1 MKIVI
6 ADKLPQEH
14 STEFRGLPVIIEWPK
29 GSTRVGKKPDGTSFK
44 TEMKVDYGYIPD
56 TTATGD
62 KENLDIYRGPNEDA
76 EYAYIV
82 EQNTPD
88 GEFDE
93 YKVMLGFDTLEEAEK
108 AYIGQAGE
116 ELLGDISEVDFE
128 YLFDTVKAKQKDAAA
143 KKQAANEDLQW
154 RITGDSTMFD
164 INGLDASGERQGGA
178 SVYRTRYK
186 GEPAYRL
193 KFISAPE
200 RRKTGL
206 GQEIYDRAIAEV
218 KRRGAKYFLSDDQRD
233 PATAEPAWDRLK
245 KRYPVTHDEKQNR
258 YVIALTAAGEKYTV
272 IEAFLKNYKHE
283 VDFYDEVAH
292 LVQDKLDQALQ
303 DAGIKAVVSSRAKT
317 PDRLGKKLYK
327 RNQKRNYK
335 TFRDIDDDIIDLAGC
350 RVALYMPAD
359 RDAVGQIIE
368 KLFVP
373 VRPPKSFPEAS
384 KPEEGDTLGYTATHY
399 LVRLRPE
406 TLRKKELRYA
416 DTQIEIQVAS
426 VLMHAW
432 AEVTH
437 DLLYKPTKGGLT
449 PEEHETLSNLNKLVQ
464 EGERELEKLQFAIEG
479 RTDESL
485 RFEIAAA
492 LATSLK
498 ARSMGK
504 TASLTVGDIE
514 TAVRAIVGSKT
525 SLWSI
530 YMKAT
535 ETLRKARWEKPDDE
549 KYRKAWEAAGYHKP
563 EESPASETHYI
574 REAMER
580 LAPGKP
586 VSTLWVLPNRSEVI
600 ALAQQLKAEATKE
613 K

>member
-1 MKIVI
+1 VKIVI

-29 GSTRVGKKPDGTSFK
+29 GSTRVGKNPDGTAFK

-56 TTATGD
+56 TTAAGD
-62 KENLDIYRGPNEDA
+62 KEKLDIYRGTDEDA

-82 EQNTPD
+82 EQLDEN

-93 YKVMLGFDTLEEAEK
+93 YKIMLGFSTLEEAEE
-108 AYIGQAGE
+108 AYVEQAGE
-116 ELLGDISEVDFE
+116 DLLGDISEVDFE
-128 YLFDTVKAKQKDAAA
+128 YLFDTVKEKQKEAAA
-143 KKQAANEDLQW
+143 KK
-154 RITGDSTMFD
+154 
-164 INGLDASGERQGGA
+164 
-178 SVYRTRYK
+178 V
-186 GEPAYRL
+186 
-193 KFISAPE
+193 
-200 RRKTGL
+200 
-206 GQEIYDRAIAEV
+206 
-218 KRRGAKYFLSDDQRD
+218 
-233 PATAEPAWDRLK
+233 
-245 KRYPVTHDEKQNR
+245 
-258 YVIALTAAGEKYTV
+258 AAGEKYTV

-317 PDRLGKKLYK
+317 PDRLRKKLYK
-327 RNQKRNYK
+327 RDQKRHYQ

-437 DLLYKPTKGGLT
+437 DLLYKPEKGELT
-449 PEEHETLSNLNKLVQ
+449 PEEHETLSNLNRLVQ

-504 TASLTVGDIE
+504 TASLTVSDVE
-514 TAVRAIVGSKT
+514 KAVKAIVGSKK

-530 YMKAT
+530 YMHAT
-535 ETLRKARWEKPDDE
+535 ETLRKARWEKRDLNDVD
-549 KYRKAWEAAGYHKP
+549 YRKAWESAGV
-563 EESPASETHYI
+563 SGNETHYVQK
-574 REAMER
+574 AMEK

-586 VSTLWVLPNRSEVI
+586 VSTLWVLPNRSEII
-600 ALAQQLKAEATKE
+600 ALAQQLKDEAKKE
-613 K
+613 I

>member
-1 MKIVI
+1 VKIVI

-29 GSTRVGKKPDGTSFK
+29 GSTRVGKNPDGTTFK

-56 TTATGD
+56 TTAAGD
-62 KENLDIYRGPNEDA
+62 KEKLDIYVGTNEDA

-82 EQNTPD
+82 EQLD
-88 GEFDE
+88 DKGEFDE
-93 YKVMLGFDTLEEAEK
+93 YKVMLGFDTLEAAEE

-116 ELLGDISEVDFE
+116 DLLGDISEVDFE
-128 YLFDTVKAKQKDAAA
+128 YLFDTVKEKQKEAAA
-143 KKQAANEDLQW
+143 KKEA
-154 RITGDSTMFD
+154 
-164 INGLDASGERQGGA
+164 
-178 SVYRTRYK
+178 
-186 GEPAYRL
+186 
-193 KFISAPE
+193 KFA
-200 RRKTGL
+200 
-206 GQEIYDRAIAEV
+206 V
-218 KRRGAKYFLSDDQRD
+218 
-233 PATAEPAWDRLK
+233 
-245 KRYPVTHDEKQNR
+245 
-258 YVIALTAAGEKYTV
+258 GEKYTV

-317 PDRLGKKLYK
+317 PDRLRKKLYK

-359 RDAVGQIIE
+359 RDAVGKLIE

-437 DLLYKPTKGGLT
+437 DLLYKPEKGELT
-449 PEEHETLSNLNKLVQ
+449 PEEKAALSNLNRLVQ

-479 RTDESL
+479 RTDTSL

-514 TAVRAIVGSKT
+514 KAVRAIVGSKT

-530 YMKAT
+530 YLKAT
-535 ETLRKARWEKPDDE
+535 ETLRKARWERPDEE
-549 KYRKAWEAAGYHKP
+549 KYRKAWESAGYAKP

-574 REAMER
+574 REAMEK

-586 VSTLWVLPNRSEVI
+586 VSTLWVLPNRSEII

>member
-1 MKIVI
+1 VKIVI

-29 GSTRVGKKPDGTSFK
+29 GSTRVGKNPDGTTFK

-56 TTATGD
+56 TTAAGD
-62 KENLDIYRGPNEDA
+62 KEKLDIYRGTDEDA

-82 EQNTPD
+82 EQLDEN

-93 YKVMLGFDTLEEAEK
+93 YKIMLGFSTLEEAEE
-108 AYIGQAGE
+108 AYTSQAGE
-116 ELLGDISEVDFE
+116 DLLGDISEVDFE
-128 YLFDTVKAKQKDAAA
+128 YLFDTVKEKQKEAAEKKEA
-143 KKQAANEDLQW
+143 K
-154 RITGDSTMFD
+154 
-164 INGLDASGERQGGA
+164 
-178 SVYRTRYK
+178 V
-186 GEPAYRL
+186 
-193 KFISAPE
+193 
-200 RRKTGL
+200 
-206 GQEIYDRAIAEV
+206 
-218 KRRGAKYFLSDDQRD
+218 
-233 PATAEPAWDRLK
+233 
-245 KRYPVTHDEKQNR
+245 
-258 YVIALTAAGEKYTV
+258 AAGEKYTV

-317 PDRLGKKLYK
+317 PDRLRKKLYK
-327 RNQKRNYK
+327 RDQKRHYQ

-437 DLLYKPTKGGLT
+437 DLLYKPEKGVLT
-449 PEEHETLSNLNKLVQ
+449 PEEHETLSNLNRLVQ

-514 TAVRAIVGSKT
+514 KAVKAIVGSKK

-530 YMKAT
+530 YMQAT

-549 KYRKAWEAAGYHKP
+549 KYRKAWEAAGYAKP
-563 EESPASETHYI
+563 EESPASEMHYI
-574 REAMER
+574 REAMEK

-600 ALAQQLKAEATKE
+600 ALAQQLKDEAKKE
-613 K
+613 I

>member
-1 MKIVI
+1 VKIVI

-29 GSTRVGKKPDGTSFK
+29 GSTRVGKNPDGTTFK

-56 TTATGD
+56 TTAAGD
-62 KENLDIYRGPNEDA
+62 KEKLDIYRGTDEDA

-82 EQNTPD
+82 EQLDEN

-93 YKVMLGFDTLEEAEK
+93 YKIMLGFSTLEEAEE
-108 AYIGQAGE
+108 AYVSQAGE
-116 ELLGDISEVDFE
+116 DLLGDISEVDFE
-128 YLFDTVKAKQKDAAA
+128 YLFDTVKEKQKEATEKKEAA
-143 KKQAANEDLQW
+143 KMAGW
-154 RITGDSTMFD
+154 T
-164 INGLDASGERQGGA
+164 
-178 SVYRTRYK
+178 
-186 GEPAYRL
+186 
-193 KFISAPE
+193 
-200 RRKTGL
+200 RKTQGTWSMK
-206 GQEIYDRAIAEV
+206 A
-218 KRRGAKYFLSDDQRD
+218 
-233 PATAEPAWDRLK
+233 
-245 KRYPVTHDEKQNR
+245 PVF
-258 YVIALTAAGEKYTV
+258 AGEKYTV

-317 PDRLGKKLYK
+317 PDRLRKKLYK
-327 RNQKRNYK
+327 RDLKRHYQ

-373 VRPPKSFPEAS
+373 VRSPKSFPESS

-437 DLLYKPTKGGLT
+437 DLLYKPEKGQLT
-449 PEEHETLSNLNKLVQ
+449 PEEHETLSNLNRLVQ

-514 TAVRAIVGSKT
+514 KAVKAIVGSKK

-530 YMKAT
+530 YVHAT
-535 ETLRKARWEKPDDE
+535 ETLRKARWERPDDE
-549 KYRKAWEAAGYHKP
+549 KYRKAWESAGV
-563 EESPASETHYI
+563 SGNETHYVQK
-574 REAMER
+574 AMEK

-586 VSTLWVLPNRSEVI
+586 ISTLWVLPNRTEII
-600 ALAQQLKAEATKE
+600 ALAQQLKDEAKKE
-613 K
+613 I